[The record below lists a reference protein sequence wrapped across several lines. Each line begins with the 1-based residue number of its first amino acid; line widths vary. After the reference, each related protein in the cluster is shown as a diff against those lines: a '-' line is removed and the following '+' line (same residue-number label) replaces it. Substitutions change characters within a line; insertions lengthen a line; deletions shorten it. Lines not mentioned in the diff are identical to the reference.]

1 MRKGIGVI
9 MVVALLLLLIV
20 YQQNP
25 MVPTVNVQEA
35 FDQIKNDSNVV
46 VLDVRTLPEWNG
58 ELGHIENALLI
69 PVQELEQR
77 LGELE
82 AHKEKT
88 ILAVCRSG
96 NRSGRA
102 AALLNQRGFKAF
114 NVAGGMIDWNDEN
127 LPIVLEKK

>member
-1 MRKGIGVI
+1 MI
-9 MVVALLLLLIV
+9 VAIILLLIV

-25 MVPTVNVQEA
+25 MIPTVNVQEA
-35 FDQIKNDSNVV
+35 FEQIKNDSNVV
-46 VLDVRTLPEWNG
+46 VLDVRTLSEWNG

-82 AHKEKT
+82 SYKGKT

-102 AALLNQRGFKAF
+102 ATFLNQRGFKAF
-114 NVAGGMIDWNDEN
+114 NVAGGMIDWNDES
-127 LPIVLEKK
+127 LPVIRESKK